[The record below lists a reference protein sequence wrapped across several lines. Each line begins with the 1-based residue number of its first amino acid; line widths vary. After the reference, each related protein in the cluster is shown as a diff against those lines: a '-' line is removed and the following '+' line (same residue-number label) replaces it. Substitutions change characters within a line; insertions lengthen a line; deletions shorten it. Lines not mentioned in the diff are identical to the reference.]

1 MSSLLDESQIGTT
14 PDRVVPTKETLFSA
28 SKKFTGITSKA
39 VTLQARVNEFL
50 LFRVR
55 MNI

>member
-39 VTLQARVNEFL
+39 VTLHARVNEFL